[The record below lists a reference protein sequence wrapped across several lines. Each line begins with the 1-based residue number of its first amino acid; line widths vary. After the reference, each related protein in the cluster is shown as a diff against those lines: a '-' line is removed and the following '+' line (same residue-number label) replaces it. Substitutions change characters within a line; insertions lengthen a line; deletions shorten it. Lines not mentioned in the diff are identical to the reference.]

1 MIDLWSYSQ
10 RLRRSFCRATSE
22 LPEDWTPER
31 PSIGQCH
38 VSALLLERAYGGDVL
53 EGCTFAGQ
61 YHYWNLIDGVT
72 VDATRDQFD
81 EDEVFTDVV
90 VHPSLWLYL
99 NDDLVTKVV
108 LLMARADLS

>member
-72 VDATRDQFD
+72 VDLTRDQFPR
-81 EDEVFTDVV
+81 DVV
-90 VHPSLWLYL
+90 ML
-99 NDDLVTKVV
+99 KVRRAAAPLQITQDKAA
-108 LLMARADLS
+108 LLLRLTWT